1 MLRKTITP
9 QGDTVKKFKLFSAIG
24 FVAILG
30 IVLYYFLALATPL
43 VSLSP
48 DTGLIGVRRG
58 LTLKLDAQRGLLKKL
73 AVTAVQADKT
83 VTVLGKVYPPGS
95 HQAVETF
102 DLAKAGL
109 KEGAFTLQ
117 VTASSSAPRFG
128 ADKSATLAHSFTL
141 ENKPPEVAI
150 VSVAHNITRGG
161 VGLVVYTV
169 SKQVEKTGVVFG
181 DHFYPGY
188 RQGGNQ
194 YACLFPFPYDM
205 DPGKYIPSVLAVDTA
220 GNERL
225 VTITCHLIAKTF
237 ATDLINLNDPFLAKI
252 AAEFKDKFP
261 EVKTP
266 LEIFLKANRD
276 QRQQDRKLLNDYGL
290 KSSPTSLWQGTF
302 LRMPNTAPLGGFA
315 QARTYTYQGKEVDR
329 QTHLGFD
336 LASLAHAAVPAAN
349 RGKVLFAESFGIYGQ
364 CILIDHG
371 LGLQTLYGH
380 LSQFSVKAGDS
391 VEKGQT
397 IGNTGVTGMAG
408 GDHLHYEV
416 MVSGQSV
423 NPIEWW
429 DAHWLKDNIT
439 GKLELAKGTGVK
451 EVTPT
456 APSIRQVKN
465 KGTSRSRHNSRSAG
479 HNYISGN

>member
-1 MLRKTITP
+1 MFAVL
-9 QGDTVKKFKLFSAIG
+9 VL
-24 FVAILG
+24 VATLG
-30 IVLYYFLALATPL
+30 IILFYFLAIPAPQ

-48 DTGLIGVRRG
+48 DTSLIGVRRG
-58 LTLKLDAQRGLLKKL
+58 FTLKLDARRGLLKKL
-73 AVTAVQADKT
+73 TVTAAQADKT
-83 VTVLGKVYPPGS
+83 VTVMGKEYPPGS
-95 HQAVETF
+95 HQASETF

-109 KEGAFTLQ
+109 REGAFTLR
-117 VTASSSAPRFG
+117 VTVSSSAPRFG
-128 ADKSATLAHSFTL
+128 ADKSATLTHSYTL

-150 VSVAHNITRGG
+150 MSVAHNITQGG

-169 SKQVEKTGVVFG
+169 SKEVEKSGVVFG
-181 DHFYPGY
+181 DRFFPGY
-188 RQGGNQ
+188 RQAGNQ

-205 DPGKYIPSVLAVDTA
+205 DPGKYIPSVIAVDKA

-225 VTITCHLIAKTF
+225 VTITNHLTAKTF
-237 ATDLINLNDPFLAKI
+237 TTDRIDLKDTFLAKI

-261 EVKTP
+261 EAKTP

-290 KSSPTSLWQGTF
+290 KTSPAPLWQGTF

-315 QARTYTYQGKEVDR
+315 QARTYTYQGQEVDR

-364 CILIDHG
+364 CILVDHG

-380 LSQFSVKAGDS
+380 LSQFMVKAGDT
-391 VEKGQT
+391 VEKGQI
-397 IGNTGVTGMAG
+397 IGTTGATGMAG

-439 GKLELAKGTGVK
+439 GKLAIASGTGVK
-451 EVTPT
+451 EVTT
-456 APSIRQVKN
+456 KAKQTTRTVKD
-465 KGTSRSRHNSRSAG
+465 KGTQKG
-479 HNYISGN
+479 HHKR

>member
-1 MLRKTITP
+1 
-9 QGDTVKKFKLFSAIG
+9 VKQFKMFAVLVL
-24 FVAILG
+24 VATLG
-30 IVLYYFLALATPL
+30 IILFYFLAIPAPQ

-58 LTLKLDAQRGLLKKL
+58 FTLKLDARRGLLKKL
-73 AVTAVQADKT
+73 TVTAAQADKT
-83 VTVLGKVYPPGS
+83 VTVMGKEYPPGS
-95 HQAVETF
+95 HQASETF

-109 KEGAFTLQ
+109 REGAFTLR

-128 ADKSATLAHSFTL
+128 ADKSATLTHSYTL

-150 VSVAHNITRGG
+150 MSVAHNITQGG

-169 SKQVEKTGVVFG
+169 SKEVEKSGVVFG
-181 DHFYPGY
+181 DRFFPGY
-188 RQGGNQ
+188 RQAGNQ

-205 DPGKYIPSVLAVDTA
+205 DPGKFVPTVLAVDKA

-225 VTITCHLIAKTF
+225 VTITNHLTAKTF
-237 ATDLINLNDPFLAKI
+237 TTDRIDLKETFLAKI

-261 EVKTP
+261 EAKTP

-290 KSSPTSLWQGTF
+290 KTSPAPLWQGTF

-315 QARTYTYQGKEVDR
+315 QARTYTYQGQEVDR

-364 CILIDHG
+364 CILVDHG

-380 LSQFSVKAGDS
+380 LSQFMVKAGDT
-391 VEKGQT
+391 VEKGQI
-397 IGNTGVTGMAG
+397 IGTTGATGMAG

-439 GKLELAKGTGVK
+439 GKLAIATGTGVK
-451 EVTPT
+451 EVTT
-456 APSIRQVKN
+456 KAKQTTRTVKN
-465 KGTSRSRHNSRSAG
+465 KGTPKG
-479 HNYISGN
+479 HHKR